1 MENKT
6 NLIKCFSALVISGNG
21 QRCNALRKDL
31 QEYLL
36 QKSNGKYLSEIWKD
50 GYKENP
56 LYQRKIGEDVAY
68 IVNYHFGSL
77 DREYFNDSS
86 EFGDILEHSLKNL
99 LWNGSVA
106 KC

>member
-6 NLIKCFSALVISGNG
+6 TLIKCFSALVISGNG
-21 QRCNALRKDL
+21 QRCNVLRKDL

-36 QKSNGKYLSEIWKD
+36 QKNNGRYLSEIWKD
-50 GYKENP
+50 GDKENP

-68 IVNYHFGSL
+68 IVSYHFGELS
-77 DREYFNDSS
+77 EEHYNDTS
-86 EFGDILEHSLKNL
+86 EFREILEYSMKNL